1 VVSEDGFGNASSAS
15 NASNASHA
23 SHAAGASSTA
33 KPKPAERPADCGD
46 RFRAPKKPKT
56 ADEHNGVALEDVCF
70 EEDGPH
76 HVFIIGDW
84 GGITQGDGRLAAA
97 PHLTHRWETNYNFV
111 WPPDEQAQT
120 LVRDQMRKR
129 APDSRPDYFLNV
141 GDNFYWAGVE
151 DHCGAKD
158 IADAYSQGGTTVYK
172 EHKVNQF
179 DHVYE
184 KVYTGDGVDDK
195 QWLGVL
201 GNHDYG
207 GWLFTHAWDQ
217 NIGYT
222 WSSADYSTGRWMTPA
237 MYYQSKVWY
246 PDFAVDYYF
255 LDTNIFDALD
265 PKDPSP
271 HNICSETHNDEKP
284 VTCAP
289 VGPSGVWKCQDWFGK
304 LWKKQQK
311 WLDEVVPESTADWRI
326 VVTHFPPSW
335 GAPDWKKLAPKHE
348 IDLVIAGHRHIQ
360 DMHQPGD
367 NRKMVW
373 HNDPNELYNDFL
385 DPTVWVTS
393 GGGGGVTSERE
404 PSMDGNDDQYGF
416 MDMTLEK
423 SKITIEGISHGG
435 QLRRKLVMEPAFPHH
450 PLYDEAKAKK
460 ASEEAK
466 KKATAWT
473 KEHAKE
479 LKEKDKA
486 WAEAHKNKSEAD
498 GDSDSEAETQA
509 Q

>member
-1 VVSEDGFGNASSAS
+1 
-15 NASNASHA
+15 
-23 SHAAGASSTA
+23 
-33 KPKPAERPADCGD
+33 
-46 RFRAPKKPKT
+46 
-56 ADEHNGVALEDVCF
+56 
-70 EEDGPH
+70 
-76 HVFIIGDW
+76 
-84 GGITQGDGRLAAA
+84 LAAA

-158 IADAYSQGGTTVYK
+158 ITKPYSKGGTTVYK

-184 KVYTGDGVDDK
+184 KVYTGDGIDDK

-271 HNICSETHNDEKP
+271 HNICSETHNDEEP
-284 VTCAP
+284 VSCAP
-289 VGPSGVWKCQDWFGK
+289 VGPSGVWKCQEWFGK
-304 LWKKQQK
+304 LWKAQQK
-311 WLDEVVPESTADWRI
+311 WLDKVVPESTADWRI

-335 GAPDWKKLAPKHE
+335 GAPDWKKLGPKHE
-348 IDLVIAGHRHIQ
+348 IDLVVAGHRHIQ

-367 NRKMVW
+367 NRTMVW
-373 HNDPNELYNDFL
+373 HNDPNGLYNDFM
-385 DPTVWVTS
+385 DPTVWVVS

-404 PSMDGNDDQYGF
+404 PSMDGDDDQYGF

-423 SKITIEGISHGG
+423 GKITIEGISHGG

-460 ASEEAK
+460 VAKEAK
-466 KKATAWT
+466 EKATAWT
-473 KEHAKE
+473 KKHAAE
-479 LKEKDKA
+479 LKAKDEA
-486 WAEAHKNKSEAD
+486 WAKAHKKSKTEGDSDDSEAEASD
-498 GDSDSEAETQA
+498 DSEAETHA
-509 Q
+509 E